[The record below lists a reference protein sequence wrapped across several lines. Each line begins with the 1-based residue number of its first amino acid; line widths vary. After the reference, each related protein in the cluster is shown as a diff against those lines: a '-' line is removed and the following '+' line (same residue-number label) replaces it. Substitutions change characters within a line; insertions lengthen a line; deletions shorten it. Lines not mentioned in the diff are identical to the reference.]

1 MDQTR
6 ENYEQ
11 QRVKT
16 DISYK
21 EWGRQNK
28 TSRMELPA
36 DRANTLALKTSQ
48 LYYLPM
54 SEAIVFCS
62 IIT

>member
-11 QRVKT
+11 QGVKT
-16 DISYK
+16 DTSYK
-21 EWGRQNK
+21 EWERKARRLQRNFFTG
-28 TSRMELPA
+28 
-36 DRANTLALKTSQ
+36 RANTLALKTSE

-54 SEAIVFCS
+54 SKPIVVCS
-62 IIT
+62 IIS